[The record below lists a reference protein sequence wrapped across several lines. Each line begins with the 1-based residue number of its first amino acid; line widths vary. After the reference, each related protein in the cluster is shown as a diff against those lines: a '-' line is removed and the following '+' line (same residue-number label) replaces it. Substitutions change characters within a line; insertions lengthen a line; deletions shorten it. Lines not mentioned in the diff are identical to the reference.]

1 MMSYPIIFQTKV
13 VKINDNEIIHFNRV
27 GCNNDDEGRVANV
40 YEAKI
45 RTIEDF
51 KRMAE
56 GFIINSKPYK
66 ETGVFELKVGSKWCS
81 FYDYGMYLLRALKR
95 ADNLETFK
103 NNYAFRATVIKGIEV
118 TDIDNGIHKVF
129 SITEYPNIFDM
140 FYESFYKSRSDNR
153 VFESIDFGKASCR
166 KVIDYVIDYIYDIKD
181 SIDLIKEGF
190 PIECYIKKNKKE
202 K

>member
-13 VKINDNEIIHFNRV
+13 VKINDNEIIHFNRI

-56 GFIINSKPYK
+56 EFMVNSKPYK
-66 ETGVFELKVGSKWCS
+66 ETGIFDLKVGSKWCS

-95 ADNLETFK
+95 ADDLETFK
-103 NNYAFRATVIKGIEV
+103 NNYTFKATVIKGVEV
-118 TDIDNGIHKVF
+118 TDIDNAIHKVF
-129 SITEYPNIFDM
+129 SIIEYPDIFDIY
-140 FYESFYKSRSDNR
+140 YESFYKSRSDNR
-153 VFESIDFGKASCR
+153 VFEGIDFGKASCR
-166 KVIDYVIDYIYDIKD
+166 KVIDYIYDIKD

-190 PIECYIKKNKKE
+190 PIECYIKKNRTE
-202 K
+202 KL

>member
-13 VKINDNEIIHFNRV
+13 VKINDNEIIHFNRT

-56 GFIINSKPYK
+56 RFIINSKPYK
-66 ETGVFELKVGSKWCS
+66 ETGVFDLKVGSKWCS

-103 NNYAFRATVIKGIEV
+103 NNYAFRATVIKGIEA
-118 TDIDNGIHKVF
+118 TDIDNAIHKVF
-129 SITEYPNIFDM
+129 SIIEYPDIFDIY
-140 FYESFYKSRSDNR
+140 YESFYKSRSDNR
-153 VFESIDFGKASCR
+153 VFEGIDFGKASCR
-166 KVIDYVIDYIYDIKD
+166 KVIDYIYDIKD

>member
-1 MMSYPIIFQTKV
+1 MMSYPIVFQTKV

-56 GFIINSKPYK
+56 EFMINSKPYK
-66 ETGVFELKVGSKWCS
+66 ETGIFDLKVGSKWCS

-103 NNYAFRATVIKGIEV
+103 NNYTFRATVIKGIEAI
-118 TDIDNGIHKVF
+118 DIDNAIHKVF
-129 SITEYPNIFDM
+129 SIIEYPDIFDIY
-140 FYESFYKSRSDNR
+140 YESFYKSRSDNR
-153 VFESIDFGKASCR
+153 VFEGIDFGKASCR
-166 KVIDYVIDYIYDIKD
+166 KVIDYIYNIKD

-202 K
+202 KL

>member
-1 MMSYPIIFQTKV
+1 MMSYPIVFQTKV
-13 VKINDNEIIHFNRV
+13 VKINDNEIIHFNRI

-56 GFIINSKPYK
+56 RFIINSKPYK
-66 ETGVFELKVGSKWCS
+66 ETGIFDLKVGSKWCS

-103 NNYAFRATVIKGIEV
+103 NNYAFRATVIKGVEV
-118 TDIDNGIHKVF
+118 TDIDNAIHKVF
-129 SITEYPNIFDM
+129 SIIEYPNIF
-140 FYESFYKSRSDNR
+140 FELRSNNR
-153 VFESIDFGKASCR
+153 VFEGIDLSNASCR
-166 KVIDYVIDYIYDIKD
+166 KVVDYIHNIKD

-202 K
+202 KL

>member
-13 VKINDNEIIHFNRV
+13 VKINDNEIIHFNRI

-66 ETGVFELKVGSKWCS
+66 ETGVFDLKVGSKWCS

-118 TDIDNGIHKVF
+118 TDIDNAIHKVF
-129 SITEYPNIFDM
+129 SIKEYPDIF
-140 FYESFYKSRSDNR
+140 FELRSDSR
-153 VFESIDFGKASCR
+153 VFEGIDLSKASCR
-166 KVIDYVIDYIYDIKD
+166 KVVDYIYDIKD

>member
-1 MMSYPIIFQTKV
+1 MSYPIIFQTKV
-13 VKINDNEIIHFNRV
+13 VKINDNEIIHFNRI

-66 ETGVFELKVGSKWCS
+66 ETGVFDLKVGSKWCS

-103 NNYAFRATVIKGIEV
+103 NNYAFRATVIKGIEA
-118 TDIDNGIHKVF
+118 TDIDNAIHKVF
-129 SITEYPNIFDM
+129 SIIEYPDIFDIY
-140 FYESFYKSRSDNR
+140 YESFYKSRSGNR
-153 VFESIDFGKASCR
+153 VFEGIDFGKASCR
-166 KVIDYVIDYIYDIKD
+166 KVIDYIYDIKD

-202 K
+202 KL

>member
-13 VKINDNEIIHFNRV
+13 VKINDNEIIHFNRI
-27 GCNNDDEGRVANV
+27 GCNNDTAGRVANV

-56 GFIINSKPYK
+56 RFIINSKPYK
-66 ETGVFELKVGSKWCS
+66 ETGIFDLKVGSKWCS

-103 NNYAFRATVIKGIEV
+103 NNYAFRATVIKGVEV
-118 TDIDNGIHKVF
+118 TDIDNAIHKVF
-129 SITEYPNIFDM
+129 SIKEYPNIF
-140 FYESFYKSRSDNR
+140 FELRSDNR
-153 VFESIDFGKASCR
+153 VFEGIDLGNASCR
-166 KVIDYVIDYIYDIKD
+166 KVVDYIHNIKD

>member
-66 ETGVFELKVGSKWCS
+66 ETGIFDLKVGSKWCS

-103 NNYAFRATVIKGIEV
+103 NNYAFKATVIKGIEA
-118 TDIDNGIHKVF
+118 TDIDNAIHKVF
-129 SITEYPNIFDM
+129 SIIEYPDIFDIY
-140 FYESFYKSRSDNR
+140 YESFYKSRSDNR
-153 VFESIDFGKASCR
+153 VFEGIDFGKASCR
-166 KVIDYVIDYIYDIKD
+166 KVIDYIYDIKD

-190 PIECYIKKNKKE
+190 PIEFYIKKNKKE

>member
-1 MMSYPIIFQTKV
+1 MMSYPIVFQTKV

-66 ETGVFELKVGSKWCS
+66 ETGIFELKVGSKWCS

-103 NNYAFRATVIKGIEV
+103 NNYAFRATVIKGIEA
-118 TDIDNGIHKVF
+118 TDTDNAVHKVF
-129 SITEYPNIFDM
+129 SIIEYPDI
-140 FYESFYKSRSDNR
+140 FYELRSDNR
-153 VFESIDFGKASCR
+153 VFEGIDFGKASCR
-166 KVIDYVIDYIYDIKD
+166 KVVDYIYDIKD

-190 PIECYIKKNKKE
+190 PIEFYIKKNKKE

>member
-1 MMSYPIIFQTKV
+1 MSYPIIFQTKV
-13 VKINDNEIIHFNRV
+13 VKINDNEIIHFNRI

-66 ETGVFELKVGSKWCS
+66 ETGVFDLKVGSKWCS

-103 NNYAFRATVIKGIEV
+103 NNYAFRATVIKGIEA
-118 TDIDNGIHKVF
+118 TDIDNAIHKVF
-129 SITEYPNIFDM
+129 SIIEYPDIFDIY
-140 FYESFYKSRSDNR
+140 YESFYKSRSGNR
-153 VFESIDFGKASCR
+153 VFEGIDFGKASCR
-166 KVIDYVIDYIYDIKD
+166 KVIDYIYDIKD

-190 PIECYIKKNKKE
+190 PIECYIKKNRTE
-202 K
+202 KL

>member
-1 MMSYPIIFQTKV
+1 MSYPIIFQTKV

-66 ETGVFELKVGSKWCS
+66 KTGVFDLKVGSKWCS

-103 NNYAFRATVIKGIEV
+103 NNYAFRATVIKGVEV
-118 TDIDNGIHKVF
+118 TDIDSAIHKVF
-129 SITEYPNIFDM
+129 SIIEYPDIFDIY
-140 FYESFYKSRSDNR
+140 YESFYKSRSDNR
-153 VFESIDFGKASCR
+153 VFEGIDFGKASCR
-166 KVIDYVIDYIYDIKD
+166 KVIDYIYDIKD

-202 K
+202 KL

>member
-13 VKINDNEIIHFNRV
+13 VKINDNEIIHFNRT
-27 GCNNDDEGRVANV
+27 GCNNDFEGRVANV

-56 GFIINSKPYK
+56 RFIINSKPYK
-66 ETGVFELKVGSKWCS
+66 ETGIFDLKVGSKWCS

-103 NNYAFRATVIKGIEV
+103 NNYAFRATVIKGVEV

-129 SITEYPNIFDM
+129 SIIEYPNIF
-140 FYESFYKSRSDNR
+140 YELRSDNR
-153 VFESIDFGKASCR
+153 VFEGIDLSKASCR
-166 KVIDYVIDYIYDIKD
+166 KVVDYIHNIKD

>member
-1 MMSYPIIFQTKV
+1 MSYPIVFQTKV

-66 ETGVFELKVGSKWCS
+66 ETGVFDLKVGSKWCS

-103 NNYAFRATVIKGIEV
+103 NNYAFRATVIKGIEA
-118 TDIDNGIHKVF
+118 TDIDNAIHKVF
-129 SITEYPNIFDM
+129 SIIEYPDIFDIY
-140 FYESFYKSRSDNR
+140 YESFYKSRSGNR
-153 VFESIDFGKASCR
+153 VFEGIDFGKASCR
-166 KVIDYVIDYIYDIKD
+166 KVIDYIYDIKD

-202 K
+202 KL

>member
-27 GCNNDDEGRVANV
+27 GCNNDTKGRVANI

-56 GFIINSKPYK
+56 GFMINSKPYK
-66 ETGVFELKVGSKWCS
+66 ETGIFDLKVGSKWCS

-95 ADNLETFK
+95 ADDLETFK
-103 NNYAFRATVIKGIEV
+103 NNYTFKATIIKGIEV
-118 TDIDNGIHKVF
+118 TGLNEGKPFKKVYF
-129 SITEYPNIFDM
+129 YKEYPEIKYNVKAVVSADFSKDIVRCKARRIEE
-140 FYESFYKSRSDNR
+140 YISDVEEAIEPIRNKE
-153 VFESIDFGKASCR
+153 VTGETMLC
-166 KVIDYVIDYIYDIKD
+166 YV
-181 SIDLIKEGF
+181 
-190 PIECYIKKNKKE
+190 KKE
-202 K
+202 KAR

>member
-66 ETGVFELKVGSKWCS
+66 ETGIFELKVGSKWCS

-103 NNYAFRATVIKGIEV
+103 NNYAFRATVIKGIEA
-118 TDIDNGIHKVF
+118 TDIDNAIHKVF
-129 SITEYPNIFDM
+129 SIIEYPDIFDIY
-140 FYESFYKSRSDNR
+140 YESFYKSRSGNR
-153 VFESIDFGKASCR
+153 VFEGIDFGKASCR
-166 KVIDYVIDYIYDIKD
+166 KVIDYIYDIKD

>member
-1 MMSYPIIFQTKV
+1 MMSYPIVFQTKV
-13 VKINDNEIIHFNRV
+13 VKINDNEIIHFNRT
-27 GCNNDDEGRVANV
+27 GCNNDFEGRVANV

-45 RTIEDF
+45 RTVEDF

-56 GFIINSKPYK
+56 RFIINSKPYK
-66 ETGVFELKVGSKWCS
+66 ETGIFDLKVGSKWCS

-103 NNYAFRATVIKGIEV
+103 NNYAFRATVIKGVEV
-118 TDIDNGIHKVF
+118 TDIDNAIHKVF
-129 SITEYPNIFDM
+129 SIIEYPNIF
-140 FYESFYKSRSDNR
+140 FELRSDNR
-153 VFESIDFGKASCR
+153 VFEGIDLSNASCR
-166 KVIDYVIDYIYDIKD
+166 KVVDYIHNIKD

-202 K
+202 KL

>member
-1 MMSYPIIFQTKV
+1 MMSYPIVFQTKV
-13 VKINDNEIIHFNRV
+13 VKINDNEIIHFNRI
-27 GCNNDDEGRVANV
+27 GCNNDTAGRVANV

-45 RTIEDF
+45 CTVEDF

-56 GFIINSKPYK
+56 RFIINSKPYK
-66 ETGVFELKVGSKWCS
+66 ETGIFDLKVGSKWCS

-103 NNYAFRATVIKGIEV
+103 NNYAFRATVIKGVEV
-118 TDIDNGIHKVF
+118 TDIDNAIHKVF
-129 SITEYPNIFDM
+129 SIIEYPNIF
-140 FYESFYKSRSDNR
+140 FELRSNNR
-153 VFESIDFGKASCR
+153 VFEGIDLSNASCR
-166 KVIDYVIDYIYDIKD
+166 KVVDYIHNIKD

-202 K
+202 KL

>member
-1 MMSYPIIFQTKV
+1 MSYPIVFQTKV

-66 ETGVFELKVGSKWCS
+66 ETGVFDLKVGSKWCS

-103 NNYAFRATVIKGIEV
+103 NNYAFRATVIKGIEA
-118 TDIDNGIHKVF
+118 TDTDNAVHKVF
-129 SITEYPNIFDM
+129 SIIEYPDIFDIY
-140 FYESFYKSRSDNR
+140 YESFYKSRSGNR
-153 VFESIDFGKASCR
+153 VFEGIDFGKASCR
-166 KVIDYVIDYIYDIKD
+166 KVIDYIYDIKD

-202 K
+202 KL

>member
-13 VKINDNEIIHFNRV
+13 VKINDNEIIHFNRT

-56 GFIINSKPYK
+56 KFIINSKPYK
-66 ETGVFELKVGSKWCS
+66 ETGVFDLKVGSKWCS

-103 NNYAFRATVIKGIEV
+103 NNYAFRATVIKGIEA
-118 TDIDNGIHKVF
+118 TDIDNAIHKVF
-129 SITEYPNIFDM
+129 SIIEYPDIFDIY
-140 FYESFYKSRSDNR
+140 YESFYKSRSDNR
-153 VFESIDFGKASCR
+153 VFEGIDFGKASCR
-166 KVIDYVIDYIYDIKD
+166 KVIDYIYDIKD

>member
-1 MMSYPIIFQTKV
+1 MMSYPIVFQTKV
-13 VKINDNEIIHFNRV
+13 VKINDNEIIHFNRI

-66 ETGVFELKVGSKWCS
+66 ETGIFELKVGSKWCS

-129 SITEYPNIFDM
+129 SIIEHPDIF
-140 FYESFYKSRSDNR
+140 
-153 VFESIDFGKASCR
+153 FEIADIFSEIGIGNATCR
-166 KVIDYVIDYIYDIKD
+166 TVVDYIYNIKD
-181 SIDLIKEGF
+181 FIDLIKEGF
-190 PIECYIKKNKKE
+190 PTKCYIKKNEKE
-202 K
+202 KL

>member
-13 VKINDNEIIHFNRV
+13 VKINDNEIIHFNRI

-56 GFIINSKPYK
+56 EFMVNSKPYK
-66 ETGVFELKVGSKWCS
+66 ETGIFDLKVGSKWCS

-95 ADNLETFK
+95 ADDLETFK
-103 NNYAFRATVIKGIEV
+103 NNYTFKATVIKGVEV
-118 TDIDNGIHKVF
+118 TDIDNAIHKVF
-129 SITEYPNIFDM
+129 SIIEYPDIFDIY
-140 FYESFYKSRSDNR
+140 YESFYKSRSDNR
-153 VFESIDFGKASCR
+153 VFEGIDFGKASCR
-166 KVIDYVIDYIYDIKD
+166 KVIDYIYDIKD

-190 PIECYIKKNKKE
+190 PIECYIKKSE
-202 K
+202 LPTT

>member
-1 MMSYPIIFQTKV
+1 MMSYPIVFQTKV

-27 GCNNDDEGRVANV
+27 GCNNDDGGRVANV

-56 GFIINSKPYK
+56 RFIINSKPYK
-66 ETGVFELKVGSKWCS
+66 GTGIFDLKVGSKWCS
-81 FYDYGMYLLRALKR
+81 FYDYGMHLLRALKR

-118 TDIDNGIHKVF
+118 TDIDNAIHKVF
-129 SITEYPNIFDM
+129 SIIEYPNIFS
-140 FYESFYKSRSDNR
+140 ELRSDNR
-153 VFESIDFGKASCR
+153 VFEGIDLSNASCR
-166 KVIDYVIDYIYDIKD
+166 KVVDYIHNIKD

-190 PIECYIKKNKKE
+190 PTECYIKKNRTE
-202 K
+202 KL

>member
-1 MMSYPIIFQTKV
+1 MSYPIVFQTKV
-13 VKINDNEIIHFNRV
+13 VKINDNEIIHFNRI
-27 GCNNDDEGRVANV
+27 GCNNDTAGRVANV

-56 GFIINSKPYK
+56 EFMINSKPYK
-66 ETGVFELKVGSKWCS
+66 ETGIFDLKVGSKWCS

-95 ADNLETFK
+95 ADDLETFK

-118 TDIDNGIHKVF
+118 TDIDNAIHKVF
-129 SITEYPNIFDM
+129 SIIEYPDIFDIY
-140 FYESFYKSRSDNR
+140 YESFYKSRSGNR
-153 VFESIDFGKASCR
+153 VFEGIDFGKASCR
-166 KVIDYVIDYIYDIKD
+166 KVIDYIYDIKD

-190 PIECYIKKNKKE
+190 PIECYIKKSE
-202 K
+202 LPTT

>member
-1 MMSYPIIFQTKV
+1 MMSYPIVFQTKV

-56 GFIINSKPYK
+56 EFMINSKPYK
-66 ETGVFELKVGSKWCS
+66 ETGIFDLKVGSKWCS

-103 NNYAFRATVIKGIEV
+103 NNYAFRATVIKGIEA
-118 TDIDNGIHKVF
+118 TDIDNAIHKVF
-129 SITEYPNIFDM
+129 SIIEYPDIFDIY
-140 FYESFYKSRSDNR
+140 YESFYKSRSGNR
-153 VFESIDFGKASCR
+153 VFEGIDFGKASCR
-166 KVIDYVIDYIYDIKD
+166 KVIDYIYDIKD

-202 K
+202 KL

>member
-1 MMSYPIIFQTKV
+1 MMSYPIVFQTKV
-13 VKINDNEIIHFNRV
+13 VKINDNEIIHFNKI
-27 GCNNDDEGRVANV
+27 GCNNDTAGRVANV

-66 ETGVFELKVGSKWCS
+66 ETGIFDLKVGSKWCS

-103 NNYAFRATVIKGIEV
+103 NNYAFRATVIKGVEV

-129 SITEYPNIFDM
+129 SIIEYPNIFDM
-140 FYESFYKSRSDNR
+140 FYELRSDNR
-153 VFESIDFGKASCR
+153 VFEGIDFGKASCR
-166 KVIDYVIDYIYDIKD
+166 KVVDYIYDIKD

-190 PIECYIKKNKKE
+190 PIQCYIKKNKKGE
-202 K
+202 TNDAN

>member
-1 MMSYPIIFQTKV
+1 MMSYPIVFQTKV

-56 GFIINSKPYK
+56 EFMINSKPYK
-66 ETGVFELKVGSKWCS
+66 ETGIFDLKVGSKWCS
-81 FYDYGMYLLRALKR
+81 FYDYGMHLLRALKR

-103 NNYAFRATVIKGIEV
+103 NNYAFRATVIKGVEV

-129 SITEYPNIFDM
+129 SIIEYPNIFDM
-140 FYESFYKSRSDNR
+140 FYELRSDNR
-153 VFESIDFGKASCR
+153 VFEGVDLGKASCR
-166 KVIDYVIDYIYDIKD
+166 KVVDYIYDIKD

>member
-1 MMSYPIIFQTKV
+1 MMSYPIVFQTKV
-13 VKINDNEIIHFNRV
+13 VKINDNEIIHFNRI

-66 ETGVFELKVGSKWCS
+66 ETGIFDLKVGSKWCS

-103 NNYAFRATVIKGIEV
+103 NNYAFRATVIKGIEA
-118 TDIDNGIHKVF
+118 TDTDNAVHKVF
-129 SITEYPNIFDM
+129 SIIEYPDIFDIY
-140 FYESFYKSRSDNR
+140 YESFYKSRSDNR
-153 VFESIDFGKASCR
+153 VFEGIDFGKASCR
-166 KVIDYVIDYIYDIKD
+166 KVIDYIYDIKV

>member
-1 MMSYPIIFQTKV
+1 MMSYPIVFQTKV
-13 VKINDNEIIHFNRV
+13 VKINDNEIIHFNRI
-27 GCNNDDEGRVANV
+27 GCNNDTAGRVANV

-56 GFIINSKPYK
+56 EFMINSKPYK
-66 ETGVFELKVGSKWCS
+66 ETGIFDLKVGSKWCS

-103 NNYAFRATVIKGIEV
+103 NNYAFRATVIKGVEV

-153 VFESIDFGKASCR
+153 VFEGIDFGKASCR
-166 KVIDYVIDYIYDIKD
+166 KVIDYIYDIKD

>member
-13 VKINDNEIIHFNRV
+13 VKINDNEIIHFNRI
-27 GCNNDDEGRVANV
+27 GCNNDTEGRVANV

-66 ETGVFELKVGSKWCS
+66 ETGVFDLKVGSKWCS

-95 ADNLETFK
+95 ADSLEIFK

-118 TDIDNGIHKVF
+118 TDIDNAIHKVF
-129 SITEYPNIFDM
+129 SIIEYPDIF
-140 FYESFYKSRSDNR
+140 FELRSDNR
-153 VFESIDFGKASCR
+153 VFEGIDLGNASCR
-166 KVIDYVIDYIYDIKD
+166 KVVDYIHNIKD

>member
-1 MMSYPIIFQTKV
+1 MMSYPIVFQTKV

-56 GFIINSKPYK
+56 EFIINSKPYK
-66 ETGVFELKVGSKWCS
+66 ETGIFDLKVGSKWCS

-95 ADNLETFK
+95 ADDLETFK
-103 NNYAFRATVIKGIEV
+103 NNYAFRATVIKGIEA
-118 TDIDNGIHKVF
+118 TDTDNAVHKVF
-129 SITEYPNIFDM
+129 SIIEYPDIFDIY
-140 FYESFYKSRSDNR
+140 YESFYKSRSDNR
-153 VFESIDFGKASCR
+153 VFEGIDFGKASCR
-166 KVIDYVIDYIYDIKD
+166 KVIDYIYDIKD

-190 PIECYIKKNKKE
+190 PIECYIKKDKE
-202 K
+202 EKL

>member
-1 MMSYPIIFQTKV
+1 MSYPIIFQTKV
-13 VKINDNEIIHFNRV
+13 VKINDNEIIHFNRI
-27 GCNNDDEGRVANV
+27 GCNNDDAGRVANV

-66 ETGVFELKVGSKWCS
+66 ETGVFDLKVGSKWCS

-95 ADNLETFK
+95 ADSLEIFK

-118 TDIDNGIHKVF
+118 TDIDNAIHKVF
-129 SITEYPNIFDM
+129 SIIEYPDIF
-140 FYESFYKSRSDNR
+140 FELRSDNR
-153 VFESIDFGKASCR
+153 VFEGIDLGNASCR
-166 KVIDYVIDYIYDIKD
+166 KVVDYIHNIKD

>member
-1 MMSYPIIFQTKV
+1 MMSYPIVFQTKV
-13 VKINDNEIIHFNRV
+13 VKINDNEIIHFNRI
-27 GCNNDDEGRVANV
+27 GCNNDTAGRVANV

-56 GFIINSKPYK
+56 EFMINSKPYK
-66 ETGVFELKVGSKWCS
+66 ETGIFDLKVGSKWCS

-103 NNYAFRATVIKGIEV
+103 NNYAFRATVIKGVEV

-153 VFESIDFGKASCR
+153 VFEGIDFGKVSCR
-166 KVIDYVIDYIYDIKD
+166 KVIDYIYDIKD

>member
-1 MMSYPIIFQTKV
+1 MMSYPIVFQTKV

-66 ETGVFELKVGSKWCS
+66 ETGIFELKVGSKWCS

-103 NNYAFRATVIKGIEV
+103 NNYAFRATVIKGVEV

-129 SITEYPNIFDM
+129 SIIEYPDIFDIY
-140 FYESFYKSRSDNR
+140 YESFYKSRSGNR
-153 VFESIDFGKASCR
+153 VFEGIDFGKASCR
-166 KVIDYVIDYIYDIKD
+166 KVIDYIYDIKD

-202 K
+202 KL

>member
-13 VKINDNEIIHFNRV
+13 VKINDNEIIHFNRI
-27 GCNNDDEGRVANV
+27 GCNNDDAGRVTNV

-66 ETGVFELKVGSKWCS
+66 ETGVFDLKVGSKWCS

-118 TDIDNGIHKVF
+118 TDIDHAIHKVF
-129 SITEYPNIFDM
+129 SIIEYPNIF
-140 FYESFYKSRSDNR
+140 FESRSDNR
-153 VFESIDFGKASCR
+153 VFEGIDLSKVSCR
-166 KVIDYVIDYIYDIKD
+166 KVIDYIYDIKD

-202 K
+202 KL

>member
-13 VKINDNEIIHFNRV
+13 VKINDNEIIHFNRI

-66 ETGVFELKVGSKWCS
+66 ETGVFDLKVGSKWCS

-103 NNYAFRATVIKGIEV
+103 NNYAFRATVIKGIEA
-118 TDIDNGIHKVF
+118 TDIDNAIHKVF
-129 SITEYPNIFDM
+129 SIIEYPDIFDIY
-140 FYESFYKSRSDNR
+140 YESFYKSRSGNR
-153 VFESIDFGKASCR
+153 VFEGIDFGKASCR
-166 KVIDYVIDYIYDIKD
+166 KVIDYIYDIKD

-190 PIECYIKKNKKE
+190 PIECYIKKNRTE
-202 K
+202 KL

>member
-1 MMSYPIIFQTKV
+1 MSYPIVFQTKV

-56 GFIINSKPYK
+56 EFIINSKPYK
-66 ETGVFELKVGSKWCS
+66 ETGIFDLKVGSKWCS

-95 ADNLETFK
+95 ADNLKTFK
-103 NNYAFRATVIKGIEV
+103 NNYAFRATVIKGIEA
-118 TDIDNGIHKVF
+118 TDTDNAVHKVF
-129 SITEYPNIFDM
+129 SIIEYPDIFDIY
-140 FYESFYKSRSDNR
+140 YESFYKSRSDNR
-153 VFESIDFGKASCR
+153 VFEGIDFSKASCR
-166 KVIDYVIDYIYDIKD
+166 KVIDYIYDIKD

-190 PIECYIKKNKKE
+190 PIEFYIKKNKKE

>member
-1 MMSYPIIFQTKV
+1 MSYPIIFQTKV
-13 VKINDNEIIHFNRV
+13 VKINDNEIIHFNRT

-56 GFIINSKPYK
+56 RFIINSKPYK
-66 ETGVFELKVGSKWCS
+66 ETGVFDLKVGSKWCS

-103 NNYAFRATVIKGIEV
+103 NNYAFRATVIKGIEA
-118 TDIDNGIHKVF
+118 TDTDNAVHKVF
-129 SITEYPNIFDM
+129 SIIEYPDIFDIY
-140 FYESFYKSRSDNR
+140 YESFYKSRSDNR
-153 VFESIDFGKASCR
+153 VFEGIDFSKASCR
-166 KVIDYVIDYIYDIKD
+166 KVIDYIYDIKD

-190 PIECYIKKNKKE
+190 PIEFYIKKNKKE

>member
-13 VKINDNEIIHFNRV
+13 VKINDNEIIHFNRT

-56 GFIINSKPYK
+56 RFIINSKPYK
-66 ETGVFELKVGSKWCS
+66 ETGVFDLKVGSKWCS

-103 NNYAFRATVIKGIEV
+103 NNYAFRATVIKGIEA
-118 TDIDNGIHKVF
+118 TDTDNAVHKVF
-129 SITEYPNIFDM
+129 SIIEYPDIFDIY
-140 FYESFYKSRSDNR
+140 YESFYKSRSDNR
-153 VFESIDFGKASCR
+153 VFEGIDFSKASCR
-166 KVIDYVIDYIYDIKD
+166 KVIDYIYDIKD

-190 PIECYIKKNKKE
+190 PIEFYIKKSE
-202 K
+202 LPTT